1 MRGISMLFRTEM
13 LMECLMSLLKTCF
26 YYFLIN
32 EWNEDRN
39 VRDQFKILIIE
50 IVGIDWHK
58 LEPALYFILG
68 TINTMSYLEL
78 HLKCTH
84 K

>member
-1 MRGISMLFRTEM
+1 MLFRTKM

-50 IVGIDWHK
+50 LVGID
-58 LEPALYFILG
+58 
-68 TINTMSYLEL
+68 
-78 HLKCTH
+78 
-84 K
+84 